1 MQVQELPSLVG
12 RALRRSSP
20 PPAGLTP
27 PPTLPG
33 GLPISGH
40 PVEVV
45 KRALGVLAGANRE
58 LGEVAALDVVGRRM
72 VALFGPEA
80 HEAVFRAPD
89 SQLNPQDAYKIMT
102 PIFGKGMVYDAPAD
116 KMNEQLKMLLPAL
129 RDKRMRT
136 YGEIIL
142 DEVEQSIASW
152 GDEGE
157 LDFVDYCR
165 VLTNFTSSACLI
177 GPEFRHG
184 MSDEF
189 ARVYH
194 DLERGVTPLS
204 YIHNDLPLPSFR
216 KRDRARVRMVEM
228 IAGIVEQR
236 RGSGRQGEDFLQTL
250 MDAKY
255 KHGAPLSDDE
265 ITGMLLAAMFA
276 GHHTSSVTT
285 AWTLIELLSNPVHLD
300 RVVDE
305 LDAQFGDDGSASGRK
320 VTFQTLRNLQE
331 TEYAVKEA
339 LRLHPPLFMLVRVVK
354 EPFSFKGYH
363 FPVDT
368 WLIVSPTVSHQLPD
382 VFAAPH
388 RFDPQRFA
396 PPREE
401 DSRDYAYIPFGGGR
415 HKCMGNA
422 FALLQVKAILAVLL
436 RRFHFELAGDPV
448 GSDFHGLVIGPQQPC
463 RIRYR
468 RREAI
473 TPQVQVPATAP
484 AQTDELSPRPFRIEL
499 DTDLCQSHAVCMG
512 EAPELFDAEGLRKV
526 RLRMADPPPELYAKA
541 VQAASY
547 CPQRVI
553 KVVDLSER

>member
-1 MQVQELPSLVG
+1 MQVQQLP
-12 RALRRSSP
+12 A
-20 PPAGLTP
+20 
-27 PPTLPG
+27 
-33 GLPISGH
+33 I
-40 PVEVV
+40 V
-45 KRALGVLAGANRE
+45 KRALGHAEPPPSGLIAPPSLSGGLPVLGHAVEFIRGALELLSRANRE
-58 LGEVAALDVVGRRM
+58 HGEVAAINVLNRRM
-72 VALFGPEA
+72 FALFGPDA

-89 SQLNPQDAYKIMT
+89 QQLNPQDAYKIMT
-102 PIFGKGMVYDAPAD
+102 PVFGKGMVYDAPAD

-129 RDKRMRT
+129 RDKRMRS

-142 DEVEQSIASW
+142 DEVEQSIAGW

-157 LDFVDYCR
+157 IDLVDYCR

-177 GPEFRHG
+177 GPEFRNG
-184 MSDEF
+184 MSEEF

-216 KRDRARVRMVEM
+216 KRDRARLRMVEM
-228 IAGIVEQR
+228 ISGIIEER
-236 RGSGRQGEDFLQTL
+236 RGSGRTGEDFLQTL

-255 KHGAPLSDDE
+255 KHGAPLTDDE

-285 AWTLIELLSNPVHLD
+285 AWTLLELLQNPVHLD
-300 RVVDE
+300 AVVDE
-305 LDAQFGDDGSASGRK
+305 LDERFGDDGA
-320 VTFQTLRNLQE
+320 VTFQSLRDIQQ

-354 EPFSFKGYH
+354 EPFSFKGFH
-363 FPVDT
+363 FPIDS
-368 WLIVSPTVSHQLPD
+368 WLIVSPTVSHQLGD

-401 DSRDYAYIPFGGGR
+401 DKRDYAYIPFGGGR

-436 RRFHFELAGDPV
+436 RRYRFELTGDTI
-448 GSDFHGLVIGPQQPC
+448 GSDFHGLVIGPKEPC
-463 RIRYR
+463 RLRYR
-468 RREAI
+468 RRDVQKAQA
-473 TPQVQVPATAP
+473 QVADAVESG
-484 AQTDELSPRPFRIEL
+484 ELAARPFEVEVDL
-499 DTDLCQSHAVCMG
+499 DLCQSHAVCMG
-512 EAPELFDAEGLRKV
+512 EAPEIFDAEGLRKV
-526 RLRMADPPPELYAKA
+526 RLLQAKPPAKLYAKA
-541 VQAASY
+541 MEAARY
-547 CPQRVI
+547 CPQRAI
-553 KVVDLSER
+553 KVIDKTEN